1 MTDHATIQRTGGRL
15 LQAGAVLF
23 LLGLL
28 TGFTLPLMANPRMGL
43 SSHLE
48 GVINGILLLALGA
61 IWVRLQLGP
70 RARRFACRLALFG
83 TFANWAVTLLAGF
96 WGAGRMMPI
105 AGGGHEGT
113 MLQEMLIS
121 GTLWGLSLAMIAVA
135 GMVIWGLRGAARAAI
150 APAATDT
157 RQRASSVAA

>member
-1 MTDHATIQRTGGRL
+1 MEHSAWIQRTGGRL
-15 LQAGAVLF
+15 LQAGATLF

-48 GVINGILLLALGA
+48 GVMNGILLLVLGA
-61 IWVRLQLGP
+61 IWGRLDLGP
-70 RARRFACRLALFG
+70 AARRIAFWLALFG

-105 AGGGHEGT
+105 AAAGHEGT
-113 MLQEMLIS
+113 PIQEILITAS
-121 GTLWGLSLAMIAVA
+121 LWALSVAMVAVTA
-135 GMVIWGLRGAARAAI
+135 MVIWGLRGAARAAL
-150 APAATDT
+150 ATAAPGEPAA
-157 RQRASSVAA
+157 